1 MLISP
6 FTKKIGWGIS
16 IKFCP
21 MEGGRNLNKPILKS
35 SNTWGVGQGQDVEAL
50 NWWTH
55 NLTYL
60 LKYVYNVYNLVTSME
75 HSKIRVLKKNPNF
88 KPSYFILWCS
98 TIELTENL
106 WWAQNHYYIF
116 VCENCDNCPKS
127 MIWLHIM
134 KCNLIN
140 LVCDYF
146 TYLSIFTLAIPST
159 FGIFFQFL

>member
-21 MEGGRNLNKPILKS
+21 IEGGGNLNKPILKS

-98 TIELTENL
+98 TTELTENL
-106 WWAQNHYYIF
+106 WFRTIELRTITIYLYVKTVTTVLKASF
-116 VCENCDNCPKS
+116 
-127 MIWLHIM
+127 
-134 KCNLIN
+134 
-140 LVCDYF
+140 DY
-146 TYLSIFTLAIPST
+146 T
-159 FGIFFQFL
+159 

>member
-21 MEGGRNLNKPILKS
+21 IEGGGNLNKPILKS

-50 NWWTH
+50 NWWMH

-98 TIELTENL
+98 TTELTENL
-106 WWAQNHYYIF
+106 WFRTIELRTITIYLYVKTVTTVLKASF
-116 VCENCDNCPKS
+116 
-127 MIWLHIM
+127 
-134 KCNLIN
+134 
-140 LVCDYF
+140 DY
-146 TYLSIFTLAIPST
+146 T
-159 FGIFFQFL
+159 

>member
-21 MEGGRNLNKPILKS
+21 IEGGGNLNKPILES

-98 TIELTENL
+98 TTELTENL
-106 WWAQNHYYIF
+106 WFRTIELRTITIYLYVKTVTTVLKASF
-116 VCENCDNCPKS
+116 
-127 MIWLHIM
+127 
-134 KCNLIN
+134 
-140 LVCDYF
+140 DY
-146 TYLSIFTLAIPST
+146 T
-159 FGIFFQFL
+159 

>member
-21 MEGGRNLNKPILKS
+21 IEGGGNLNKLILKS

-50 NWWTH
+50 NWWMH

-98 TIELTENL
+98 TTELTENL
-106 WWAQNHYYIF
+106 WFRTIELRTITIYLYVKTVTTVLKASF
-116 VCENCDNCPKS
+116 
-127 MIWLHIM
+127 
-134 KCNLIN
+134 
-140 LVCDYF
+140 DY
-146 TYLSIFTLAIPST
+146 T
-159 FGIFFQFL
+159 